1 MADQTKILEL
11 LHELIETCRDGETG
25 YVHAAAI
32 ISDPELKGYFT
43 EQSKERTRLLAELT
57 EVAKQVGENK
67 PDISGSVAGALH
79 RAWFEAKADLGL
91 GDQAILNSVELGEDA
106 AKKTYKEA
114 LDADL
119 PDQVRA
125 LVERQAQSVLAAH
138 DRVRDFRDRRKA
150 A

>member
-1 MADQTKILEL
+1 MADHKPTLEL

-32 ISDPELKGYFT
+32 INDPELKVYFT
-43 EQSKERTRLLAELT
+43 EQAKERTRLLAELT
-57 EVAKQVGENK
+57 EEARRHGESK
-67 PDISGSVAGALH
+67 PNISGSVAGVLH

-91 GDQAILNSVELGEDA
+91 GDQAILNSVEMGEDA
-106 AKKTYKEA
+106 AKKAYKEA
-114 LDADL
+114 LDEDL
-119 PDQVRA
+119 SDLVRA
-125 LVERQAQSVLAAH
+125 LVQRQAQSVFAAH

>member
-1 MADQTKILEL
+1 MADHRKTLEL
-11 LHELIETCRDGETG
+11 LDELIETCRDGETG

-32 ISDPELKGYFT
+32 INDPELKVYFT
-43 EQSKERTRLLAELT
+43 EQAKERTRLLAELT
-57 EVAKQVGENK
+57 EEAKRIGESE
-67 PDISGSVAGALH
+67 PDISGSLAGALH

-91 GDQAILNSVELGEDA
+91 GDQAILNSVEREEDA
-106 AKKTYKEA
+106 AKKAYKEA

-125 LVERQAQSVLAAH
+125 LLQRQAQSVFAAH
-138 DRVRDFRDRRKA
+138 DGVRDFRDRRKA

>member
-1 MADQTKILEL
+1 MADPRNTLEL

-32 ISDPELKGYFT
+32 INDPELKIYFT
-43 EQSKERTRLLAELT
+43 EQAKERTRLLAELT
-57 EVAKQVGENK
+57 EEAKRIGESK
-67 PDISGSVAGALH
+67 PDISGSVAGVLH

-91 GDQAILNSVELGEDA
+91 GDQAILNSVEMGEDA
-106 AKKTYKEA
+106 AKKAYKEA

-125 LVERQAQSVLAAH
+125 LVHRQAPSVFAAH
-138 DRVRDFRDRRKA
+138 DHVRDLRDRRKA